1 VGTLKSSSGSRLGGT
16 LAGIDPPTL
25 RDAWATA
32 PYLHD
37 GSAATLSAAISAH
50 TTLALTATEL
60 TSAADFVAQIGSEE
74 AGIDP
79 AMPAGTGLTA
89 QYFANTALTAPAV
102 VTRVEAVGFSV
113 GTGTPATGVPAD
125 NFTVRW
131 SGQISV
137 ASTGAYRFRTVSDNG
152 ARVTVNGTQVV
163 NNWSPLFTPSTAT
176 SGDVTLSAGQRY
188 DVVVE
193 YIERTGSA
201 SLQFQWRLPG
211 TTAYVAVPTAQLYP
225 AGPGLRGDYF
235 ANATLSGTPALTR
248 SEAPVFSWAAAAPA
262 TGLPADNFSVRWTG
276 RIVPPT
282 TGSYRFSTISDD
294 GVRFSL
300 GGTRHVDNWTPH
312 SATTDIGPAVT
323 LWAGQSYD
331 VVLEYNDLGGDA
343 RIELDWLTPG
353 ATSAVPVPAKV
364 LFTP

>member
-1 VGTLKSSSGSRLGGT
+1 
-16 LAGIDPPTL
+16 
-25 RDAWATA
+25 
-32 PYLHD
+32 
-37 GSAATLSAAISAH
+37 
-50 TTLALTATEL
+50 
-60 TSAADFVAQIGSEE
+60 
-74 AGIDP
+74 
-79 AMPAGTGLTA
+79 
-89 QYFANTALTAPAV
+89 
-102 VTRVEAVGFSV
+102 
-113 GTGTPATGVPAD
+113 
-125 NFTVRW
+125 
-131 SGQISV
+131 
-137 ASTGAYRFRTVSDNG
+137 
-152 ARVTVNGTQVV
+152 
-163 NNWSPLFTPSTAT
+163 
-176 SGDVTLSAGQRY
+176 
-188 DVVVE
+188 
-193 YIERTGSA
+193 
-201 SLQFQWRLPG
+201 
-211 TTAYVAVPTAQLYP
+211 VAVPTAQLYP